1 MLGGT
6 LIRKRRVVR
15 VKLLPTLVQELALA
29 ETLRVCN
36 AAATYVSQVAFG
48 GRDSQ
53 GRTGTKFILQDV
65 LYQDVKARFGLG
77 AQPAIRVI
85 GKTVDAYTTLRAN
98 LLEGNL
104 GLPGS
109 PRRTKAESKPVV
121 FRPGAAQPFD
131 KNCLS
136 WQHDAGT
143 VSIWS
148 THGRLRGVR
157 FVGQPSDLK
166 LLATNPIGE
175 TDLQFTGGHWFL
187 IVTVTVPTT
196 PVVEP
201 VAGFIGVDLGI
212 VNIAHVA
219 TGRGQAVADWSGG
232 AITLRRKKNVTLR
245 AKLQAKGTKS
255 AKRLLKKRSK
265 KEARFVTDVNHQ
277 VSKTIVTQ
285 AQRTGHGIA
294 IEELTGIRERVR
306 LRKPQQVALHSWAF
320 AQLGGFLT
328 YKAESAG
335 VVIIPVD
342 PAYTSQTCSECGF
355 VSLLNRPHQA
365 QFACRAC
372 GVMLHADHN
381 AAVNIARRGAA
392 DLAELN
398 AVAISQP
405 GSVTGPR
412 RSRRRLTQSRRRAAN
427 LALQGRV
434 R

>member
-1 MLGGT
+1 M
-6 LIRKRRVVR
+6 RRVAR
-15 VKLLPTLVQELALA
+15 VKLLPTPIQELALA
-29 ETLRVCN
+29 DTLRVCN

-53 GRTGTKFILQDV
+53 GRTGNKIILQDV
-65 LYQDVKARFGLG
+65 LYQDVKSRFGLG
-77 AQPAIRVI
+77 AQPALRVI

-121 FRPGAAQPFD
+121 FRPDAAQPFD

-148 THGRLRGVR
+148 TTGRLRGVR

-175 TDLQFTGGHWFL
+175 TDLQFQDGHWFL
-187 IVTVTVPTT
+187 IATLTLPTT

-201 VAGFIGVDLGI
+201 AAGFVGVDLGI
-212 VNIAHVA
+212 VNIAFTA
-219 TGRGQAVADWSGG
+219 TDRGVAVADWSGG
-232 AITLRRKKNVTLR
+232 AITLRRKKNLHLR
-245 AKLQAKGTKS
+245 TKLQAKGTKS
-255 AKRLLKKRSK
+255 TKRLLKKRSK
-265 KEARFVTDVNHQ
+265 REARFVTDVNHQ
-277 VSKTIVTQ
+277 VSNKIVTE

-294 IEELTGIRERVR
+294 IEDLTGIRERVR

-320 AQLGGFLT
+320 AQLGAFLT
-328 YKAESAG
+328 YKAEGAG

-355 VSLLNRPHQA
+355 VSRLNRPHQA
-365 QFACRAC
+365 EFACRGC
-372 GVMLHADHN
+372 GVLLHADHN
-381 AAVNIARRGAA
+381 AAVNIARRGAH

-398 AVAISQP
+398 AVAINQP
-405 GSVTGPR
+405 GFDPSEPR
-412 RSRRRLTQSRRRAAN
+412 RSLRRLTQKRRRAAN

>member
-1 MLGGT
+1 M
-6 LIRKRRVVR
+6 KRVVR
-15 VKLLPTLVQELALA
+15 VKLVPTPVQEAALVD
-29 ETLRVCN
+29 TLRACN
-36 AAATYVSQVAFG
+36 EAATYVAQVAFD

-65 LYQDVKARFGLG
+65 LYQDVKTRFGLG
-77 AQPAIRVI
+77 AQPAIRAI
-85 GKTVDAYTTLRAN
+85 GKTVDAYTTLRSN

-104 GLPGS
+104 GVPGS
-109 PRRTKAESKPVV
+109 PRRIKAESKPIV
-121 FRPGAAQPFD
+121 FRPDAAQPFD

-136 WQHDAGT
+136 WQHDART

-148 THGRLRGVR
+148 TTGRMKGLG
-157 FVGQPSDLK
+157 FVGLPTDLA
-166 LLATNPIGE
+166 LLAGNRIGE
-175 TDLQFTGGHWFL
+175 TDLQHVGGQWFL
-187 IVTVTVPTT
+187 IATLDLPTT

-201 VAGFIGVDLGI
+201 VAGFVGVDLGI
-212 VNIAHVA
+212 VNIAYVA
-219 TGRGQAVADWSGG
+219 TDRGVAVADWSGG
-232 AITLRRKKNVTLR
+232 AVTLRRKKNLSLR
-245 AKLQAKGTKS
+245 AKLQSKGTKS

-277 VSKTIVTQ
+277 LSKRIVAE

-320 AQLGGFLT
+320 AQLGAFLI
-328 YKAESAG
+328 YKAEAAG

-342 PAYTSQTCSECGF
+342 PAYTSQTCSECGY
-355 VSLLNRPHQA
+355 VSRLNRPHQVK
-365 QFACRAC
+365 FACRSC
-372 GVMLHADHN
+372 GVVLHADQN
-381 AAVNIARRGAA
+381 AAVNIARRGVN
-392 DLAELN
+392 DLTELD

-405 GSVTGPR
+405 GFATEPR
-412 RSRRRLTQSRRRAAN
+412 RSLRRLTQKRRRAAN

>member
-1 MLGGT
+1 M
-6 LIRKRRVVR
+6 RRAVR
-15 VKLLPTLVQELALA
+15 VKLLPTPAQAAALA
-29 ETLRVCN
+29 DTLRACN
-36 AAATYVSQVAFG
+36 EAATYVSQVAF
-48 GRDSQ
+48 DHKDAQ
-53 GRTGTKFILQDV
+53 GRTGNRDV
-65 LYQDVKARFGLG
+65 LHGNLYQDVKARFGLG

-85 GKTVDAYTTLRAN
+85 GKTVDAYTTLRSNIA
-98 LLEGNL
+98 EGNL
-104 GLPGS
+104 GAPGS
-109 PRRTKAESKPVV
+109 PRRVKAESKPVV

-131 KNCLS
+131 RNCLS

-157 FVGQPSDLK
+157 FVGDPDHLK
-166 LLATNPIGE
+166 LLAANPIGE
-175 TDLQFTGGHWFL
+175 TDLQFSGGQWFL
-187 IVTVTVPTT
+187 IATLTLPAT

-201 VAGFIGVDLGI
+201 VAGFLGVDLGI
-212 VNIAHVA
+212 VNIAFVA
-219 TGRGQAVADWSGG
+219 TDRGAAVADWSGG
-232 AITLRRKKNVTLR
+232 AVTLRRKQNLALR

-255 AKRLLKKRSK
+255 AKRLLKKRSM

-277 VSKTIVTQ
+277 VSKQVVTQ
-285 AQRTGHGIA
+285 AQRTGRGIA
-294 IEELTGIRERVR
+294 LEELTGIRERVR

-328 YKAESAG
+328 YKAEAAG
-335 VVIIPVD
+335 VVIVAVD
-342 PAYTSQTCSECGF
+342 PAYTSQTCSGCGF
-355 VSLLNRPHQA
+355 VSRLNRPHQA
-365 QFACRAC
+365 QFACRSC

-405 GSVTGPR
+405 GSPTGPR
-412 RSRRRLTQSRRRAAN
+412 RSLRRLSQKRRRAAN